1 LDLQDKLLVERCLKN
16 DKVAQEMLYKKYY
29 GKMLPVCLRYVKDR
43 EEALEVLHDGFLK
56 VFLNLNFF
64 SGGHPLGAWIRK
76 IMVHTAIDHFRKV
89 QPKMTLLDI
98 SHAEPEADGIDII
111 NSLSAEEIINAV
123 QKLSPVYRIVFN
135 LYAIE
140 GFTHH
145 EISEKLGI
153 SENTSKSNYAKARR
167 NLRKIIESYHDKKN
181 DLCALKTSIG

>member
-1 LDLQDKLLVERCLKN
+1 MDSEDKLLVERCLRN
-16 DKVAQEMLYKKYY
+16 DKVAQELLYKQYY

-56 VFLNLNFF
+56 VFLNLSFF
-64 SGGHPLGAWIRK
+64 SGVHPLGAWMRR
-76 IMVHTAIDHFRKV
+76 IMVHTAIDHFRKL
-89 QPKMTLLDI
+89 QSKMTLLDI
-98 SHAEPEADGIDII
+98 SHAEPEADSIDII
-111 NSLSAEEIINAV
+111 NSLSAEEIINSV

-153 SENTSKSNYAKARR
+153 SENTSKSNYAKARM
-167 NLRKIIESYHDKKN
+167 NLQKILGDQHYKKN
-181 DLCALKTSIG
+181 DICALKISVG